1 MARSEDGRTQGAERH
16 HREADEPITQYFVWV
31 LLYLEFCVQIHLQQ
45 RRCVTERNLIM
56 NANDIAL
63 TQVDQ
68 LGLILAQ
75 IAELE
80 AKADAIK
87 ASIKDA
93 ATLAGA
99 SNVFEGNLFKA
110 TVVEANR
117 KTVDWKAIQKIC
129 NIPEDVI
136 IDNTKI
142 TAVFSVKTTTR

>member
-1 MARSEDGRTQGAERH
+1 
-16 HREADEPITQYFVWV
+16 
-31 LLYLEFCVQIHLQQ
+31 
-45 RRCVTERNLIM
+45 M

-68 LGLILAQ
+68 LGFLLAQ

-87 ASIKDA
+87 DTIKDA

-99 SNVFEGNLFKA
+99 TNVFEGNLFKA
-110 TVVEANR
+110 TVVASNR
-117 KTVDWKAIQKIC
+117 NTVDNKALLAELGAT
-129 NIPEDVI
+129 PEQI
-136 IDNTKI
+136 ARHTKI

>member
-1 MARSEDGRTQGAERH
+1 
-16 HREADEPITQYFVWV
+16 
-31 LLYLEFCVQIHLQQ
+31 
-45 RRCVTERNLIM
+45 M

-68 LGLILAQ
+68 LGFILSQ

-80 AKADAIK
+80 AKAEAIK
-87 ASIKDA
+87 ASLKDA
-93 ATLAGA
+93 ATAGA
-99 SNVFEGNLFKA
+99 GNVFEGNLFKA

-117 KTVDWKAIQKIC
+117 KTVDWKAIQKVC

-142 TAVFSVKTTTR
+142 TAVFSVKTTSR